1 MTVRIAPYTIKRVLK
16 IYLLQVG
23 QVNFGKESK
32 MAGNVVELTDVD
44 FDDVIH
50 KSAVPVLV
58 DFWAP
63 WCGPC
68 RMMAPIIDEVA
79 RDYTGKAKVCKLNTD
94 EARDSAMEFGISA
107 IPTIILFKGGQ
118 VQKKWVGLTSK
129 KDLASAIDELQ

>member
-1 MTVRIAPYTIKRVLK
+1 
-16 IYLLQVG
+16 
-23 QVNFGKESK
+23 
-32 MAGNVVELTDVD
+32 MAGNVLELTDKD

-50 KSAVPVLV
+50 KSEMPVLV

-68 RMMAPIIDEVA
+68 RMMAPIIEEVA
-79 RDYTGKAKVCKLNTD
+79 NDYQAKAKVAKLNTD

-129 KDLASAIDELQ
+129 KELSSAIDELL

>member
-1 MTVRIAPYTIKRVLK
+1 
-16 IYLLQVG
+16 
-23 QVNFGKESK
+23 
-32 MAGNVVELTDVD
+32 MAGNVLELTDAD

-50 KSAVPVLV
+50 KSEVPVLV

-68 RMMAPIIDEVA
+68 RMMAPIIEEVA
-79 RDYTGKAKVCKLNTD
+79 GDYQGKAKVAKLNTD

-129 KDLASAIDELQ
+129 KELSSAIDELL